1 MKSFIFII
9 YLFVICTCSFC
20 QELHLSEVRIKD
32 GPSVIYINGDN
43 SDYVGLSLFVKFS
56 ADIPGLAHLAEH
68 MAFASNSK
76 MKSGDLDF
84 IFENMGATCDAYTNY
99 DYSVYKTVVN
109 KIYLPQV
116 LETLSYALFSPCP
129 TQKELDIEKSII
141 KDEFAGREILGFDNI
156 RYRLQKVLYRES
168 YCGFPIEGNDIS
180 SITLEELKRFY
191 AENYMPA
198 KMTLVIYGNADKKEI
213 TQCIEKFYVKHN
225 LKAYEMPQK
234 ITLHSENVRI
244 KGARS
249 YFGIIFNLAPT
260 YMLKDAITCDVLSQM
275 ADMISA
281 SLIAKKYKYKSVYV
295 HNSGK
300 YASPFVLIYQGD
312 DTDYIRQSILSA
324 VEQLKKGSFSEYDL
338 FDAKSVCLSDFLAK
352 NTKADTCSYN
362 TGFNYVMYDWKTV
375 YSYDKYINGVT
386 KEDIINCANKYFKDY
401 ASVICEKK

>member
-1 MKSFIFII
+1 MKFYITVV
-9 YLFVICTCSFC
+9 LFVLCASLFG
-20 QELHLSEVRIKD
+20 QELHLSEERIKD
-32 GPSVIYINGDN
+32 GPSVIYISDEK
-43 SDYVGLSLFVKFS
+43 SDYVGLSVFIKFS
-56 ADIPGLAHLAEH
+56 ADVPGLAHLAEH
-68 MAFASNSK
+68 MAFGSNSK

-116 LETLSYALFSPCP
+116 LETLSYALLSPRP
-129 TQKELDIEKSII
+129 TQEELDTEKSII
-141 KDEFAGREILGFDNI
+141 KDEFAGREILGFDSI
-156 RYRLQKVLYRES
+156 RYRLQKVLYGDS
-168 YCGFPIEGNDIS
+168 YCSFPIEGNDIF
-180 SITLEELKRFY
+180 SISLEDLKRFY

-198 KMTLVIYGNADKKEI
+198 KMTLAIYGNVDKKEI
-213 TQCIEKFYVKHN
+213 TKCIEKFYVRHD

-234 ITLHSENVRI
+234 ITLRSENIRI
-244 KGARS
+244 KGAKS
-249 YFGIIFNLAPT
+249 YYGIIFNLAPT

-281 SLIAKKYKYKSVYV
+281 SLIAKKYKYKSVYI

-312 DTDYIRQSILSA
+312 DTDYIKQSILSA
-324 VEQLKKGSFSEYDL
+324 VEQLKSGSFSEYDM
-338 FDAKSVCLSDFLAK
+338 FDAKSLILSDFLAK

-386 KEDIINCANKYFKDY
+386 KDDIIDCANRYFKDY
-401 ASVICEKK
+401 ATIICEKK